1 MIKTIL
7 DYYAFYS
14 NSLHEHHDSEEDI
27 AFPFMLTKVKNLP
40 PRLASDH
47 KEILELTDSIKTDL
61 DKLAACCG
69 EKEQRA
75 LLEEVLEKATK
86 LQAINIEHFKEEEDE
101 ALPLLRHHFTGK
113 EFAPCLRQI
122 LAKQTPVNLGFL
134 LDGFEGGKQD
144 QVAWC
149 QDIANIP
156 GPVISLIILPG
167 LWKYKRMYA
176 DPLQD
181 VIAGEK
187 SPKSSGGL
195 CCFGC

>member
-7 DYYAFYS
+7 DYYNFYCH
-14 NSLHEHHDSEEDI
+14 NLHHHHDSEEEI
-27 AFPFMLTKVKNLP
+27 AFPFMLTKVKKLP

-47 KEILELTDSIKTDL
+47 KQILELTDSIKTDL

-69 EKEQRA
+69 EKKQRT

-86 LQAINIEHFKEEEDE
+86 LQAINNVHFKEEEDE
-101 ALPLLRHHFTGK
+101 ALPLLRHYFTGK
-113 EFAPCLRQI
+113 EFGPCLRQI
-122 LAKQTPVNLGFL
+122 LAKQTPLNLGFL

-156 GPVISLIILPG
+156 SPVISMIIMPG
-167 LWKYKRMYA
+167 LWKYQRMYA

-181 VIAGEK
+181 VIDGEK
-187 SPKSSGGL
+187 RPKSGGL
-195 CCFGC
+195 CCFRC